1 MTISKKPVG
10 RETGNP
16 SPPRLQLQN
25 TLESSLW
32 YANLEEGWRYVMD
45 QRHNGFEHLSSHS
58 TRPLP
63 FSRWLFPSIR
73 CLYFDGYP
81 YAPGSVYCTGT
92 QESAAVLWTQFCNC
106 NNHANN
112 ISLGLL
118 IFVCCLSLYALVVRA
133 HRPLLFC
140 LYTWFVPFLET
151 SIWIWGQTGNS
162 LIKAVHQAGSNF

>member
-1 MTISKKPVG
+1 MTISKKPAG

-118 IFVCCLSLYALVVRA
+118 FFVCCLSLYALVVTSTSA
-133 HRPLLFC
+133 SFVLPLYLIRSIFRNIHLDLGTNRKLFNKSC
-140 LYTWFVPFLET
+140 
-151 SIWIWGQTGNS
+151 SSGG
-162 LIKAVHQAGSNF
+162 K